1 MHFFY
6 KALSFLLYLSLTLA
20 QILPFSVTGFL
31 DSAQANAGT
40 AVNRGGTVTIS
51 GYTVTIPDN
60 LLVEF
65 PALFVPFAEFT
76 AGERAGPNEV
86 TINGNIVGGQIIA
99 GQMFMSQLS
108 LAFGSGVISKL
119 DTDGKITL
127 ASGPV
132 LRINDPRARYSAGYT
147 NVPFFTADDENP
159 SISSFSG
166 FPMCVPR
173 SASDA
178 QCPQSNRPAGATS
191 FNVPQALNMVPIQ
204 VGDYVEYS
212 GVQFQGVTLVYEMT
226 VNVDIKT
233 SGTQPGFVRIEE
245 TIIGVA
251 DTSVDVET
259 ARYRFI
265 GLASRS
271 DLPISVYA
279 IDQDPCTGEETDRF
293 ITSTNV
299 IASARNKFRVELPV
313 NSNIGLYTRNY
324 RFKVGDNVVTTSDGI
339 KAGQFVQ
346 PVTEWIFPELV
357 TPGGTPPPLVF
368 DNIGPL
374 ANGFGPAAGDD
385 TVFGQLKPWPGAVA
399 PKPTV
404 ATCVKAP
411 VTSAAGPQPT
421 TTGPDD
427 SNSQGT
433 ATPTASATTPTGPA
447 PSQVRIVAF
456 AGPDQTVLG
465 GVNVNLF
472 ATQTV
477 TGVAGTALSY
487 QWSQFAGPTAGITLS
502 STTSPNISFV
512 PPVVAVGAA
521 PVSREFR
528 VIITHTSGSQSNDTV
543 VVVSDRTSS
552 DNKVIDNLTWK
563 NSQSGTATALAHTN
577 LVDSSASMRI
587 VFGSGTEQQMTK
599 ISTTNGI
606 ASYSFNARS
615 TPRYTSAE
623 IRSYIGNT
631 RVSGPVVSSSN
642 VLPG

>member
-1 MHFFY
+1 MQFFL
-6 KALSFLLYLSLTLA
+6 KALSLLIHLSLTLA
-20 QILPFSVTGFL
+20 QILPFTVTGFL
-31 DSAQANAGT
+31 DSAQANVGSAL
-40 AVNRGGTVTIS
+40 NRGGTVTIS
-51 GYTVTIPDN
+51 GFTVTIPDN

-65 PALFVPFAEFT
+65 PASMIPFAEFT
-76 AGERAGPNEV
+76 GGERAGPNEV

-99 GQMFMSQLS
+99 GQMFISQLS
-108 LAFGSGVISKL
+108 LAFATGVVSKL

-132 LRINDPRARYSAGYT
+132 LRINDPRAKYSAGYSS
-147 NVPFFTADDENP
+147 VPFFTADDENP

-178 QCPQSNRPAGATS
+178 QCPQSNRPAGVTS
-191 FNVPQALNMVPIQ
+191 FNVPEALSMVPIQ

-233 SGTQPGFVRIEE
+233 SGTQPGFVRIED

-299 IASARNKFRVELPV
+299 IPSARNKFRVELPV

-339 KAGQFVQ
+339 KAGQYVQ

-357 TPGGTPPPLVF
+357 TPGATPPPLVF

-374 ANGFGPAAGDD
+374 ANGFGTAAGDD

-399 PKPTV
+399 PKPAV
-404 ATCVKAP
+404 ATCVKP

-421 TTGPDD
+421 PTGTGTDD
-427 SNSQGT
+427 SGS
-433 ATPTASATTPTGPA
+433 APPTASATTSAGPA
-447 PSQVRIVAF
+447 PSQVKIIAF
-456 AGPDQTVLG
+456 AGQDQTVLG
-465 GVNVNLF
+465 GVTVNLV
-472 ATQTV
+472 ATQNV
-477 TGVAGTALSY
+477 AGVVGTALSY
-487 QWSQFAGPTAGITLS
+487 QWSQIAGPTAGITLS
-502 STTSPNISFV
+502 STTSPSISFV
-512 PPVVAVGAA
+512 PPIVAVGAVA
-521 PVSREFR
+521 VSREFR

-543 VVVSDRTSS
+543 VVISDRTSA

-563 NSQSGTATALAHTN
+563 SSQSGTATALAHTN
-577 LVDSSASMRI
+577 LVDSSATMRI
-587 VFGSGTEQQMTK
+587 VFGTGAEQLMTK
-599 ISTTNGI
+599 VSTTNGI

-615 TPRYTSAE
+615 IARYTSAE

-631 RVSGPVVSSSN
+631 RVPGPVVSSTN